1 MNANSE
7 RTQSNEHNSRT
18 GLNDSHMNNEN
29 EEFNFPQVSSNKR
42 KRIKPI
48 HVNDDVSTN
57 RTTKLLGKK
66 TKIFEI
72 KKVMRKKF
80 TNRDDALKGAI
91 KALIPYLAKL
101 VEKLSGKKL
110 KRVNLN
116 KIVGGMKDNRVV
128 LGMTLEEILSKNT
141 ENVEILKNL
150 SSKHEF
156 SLDFLLKSTYK
167 TLFYKYYEN
176 DEAIMDENGKK
187 IKNISFP
194 TFNKVLTDRNKRY
207 YKNDQ
212 EKIQYFKDA
221 TEEIKNDFYGKQ
233 GRIRKLKN
241 VKYSKNESKA
251 LNISSISEHNIV
263 QQSLFQDEDLR
274 KQSHNLSNISSDE
287 FINFPYPNFQFIN
300 LPDNS
305 DDNTGNN
312 TDNNNISMD
321 DFSLERI
328 NSFDQYDKLFLI

>member
-7 RTQSNEHNSRT
+7 RNQSNEHNSRT

-263 QQSLFQDEDLR
+263 QQSLINEFLR
-274 KQSHNLSNISSDE
+274 KLSHNL
-287 FINFPYPNFQFIN
+287 YPNLSSIN
-300 LPDNS
+300 LSDNS

-312 TDNNNISMD
+312 TDNNNIFMD
-321 DFSLERI
+321 DVSLEQI
-328 NSFDQYDKLFLI
+328 NSFDQYDIQSLFMI